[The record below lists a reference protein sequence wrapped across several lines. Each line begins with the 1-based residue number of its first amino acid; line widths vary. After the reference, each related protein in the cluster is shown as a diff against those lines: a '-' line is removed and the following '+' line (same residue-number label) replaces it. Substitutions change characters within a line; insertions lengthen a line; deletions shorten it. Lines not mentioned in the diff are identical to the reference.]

1 VTSANIFAKNDGAD
15 DEHAVVVMCGGKIRS
30 LAKSPHPGMTRRYSE
45 LLAAGA
51 THCGMDALH
60 ENENDREGD

>member
-1 VTSANIFAKNDGAD
+1 MSDRFPEVSGGPHL
-15 DEHAVVVMCGGKIRS
+15 HAVVVTCGGKIRS
-30 LAKSPHPGMTRRYSE
+30 LANSPHPGMTRRYSE

-51 THCGMDALH
+51 THCEMDALH